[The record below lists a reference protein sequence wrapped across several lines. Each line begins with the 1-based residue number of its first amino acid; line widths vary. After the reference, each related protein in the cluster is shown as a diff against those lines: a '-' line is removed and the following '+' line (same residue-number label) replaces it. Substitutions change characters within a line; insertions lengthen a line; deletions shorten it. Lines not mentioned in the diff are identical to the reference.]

1 MEEQQHFL
9 TSEWQEATMSETP
22 QDAAMLIQEMRDR
35 IEDLTTIV
43 QILIDKYE

>member
-1 MEEQQHFL
+1 
-9 TSEWQEATMSETP
+9 MSETP